1 MPSCTHSRSRA
12 AAAPGHRLSNSSAQQ
27 VRPDSLLLPA
37 TQHTCMFIRTSQRML
52 HILCSCARKLLSLI
66 ILSALGHTE
75 SAQDCRT
82 RGSEPTVAH
91 HAWVSCKGCLKAKRA
106 LTVWVR
112 CRRDTPL
119 HRPGNIQEAPSTVW
133 RSVSIRRVT

>member
-1 MPSCTHSRSRA
+1 MYVYTYLA
-12 AAAPGHRLSNSSAQQ
+12 AYAAHF
-27 VRPDSLLLPA
+27 VLLR
-37 TQHTCMFIRTSQRML
+37 TQAIELNHPFGPV
-52 HILCSCARKLLSLI
+52 
-66 ILSALGHTE
+66 GHTE

-133 RSVSIRRVT
+133 RSVSIRRVTYEGAVNKQSIPEAAPQGDSVHGQASKTHGWI